1 MNTPLPLRHRFT
13 LLALLLGLL
22 LSGLSALALLRMAED
37 YEATVSAEILRGQAM
52 DYGERLARGE
62 PVQLPATHRLRGYRA
77 AGPALP
83 AGYAQLSPGMH
94 EDPANQDIHVGVF
107 DTRAGRMIFA
117 IDMGDIELAERH
129 LHGLVM
135 AMMVLGTALA
145 GWLGWLLAG
154 IALQPLRRLA
164 QGVEA
169 LPVQPQ
175 ATHLAANIS
184 RDALGQLATAID
196 AYQARLV
203 DADAHEQAFLAD
215 ASHELRTPLT
225 VIQGVTEVL
234 LDEPATAT
242 TQRSR
247 LLRLERGVGDMGQLL
262 EAMLASARRKP
273 LLIETVNMRS
283 LLQAAAAHAVVGKPA
298 VQLCIEGEATVHT
311 AQREALLLLSG
322 LLRVLLQAQ
331 PCERVFV
338 QLAMPLLVLR
348 LDTPPDTPHDPAAG
362 ATASFG
368 TRHRADTSTGSALL
382 DRLATRLHWQVQLQS
397 SSHARL
403 LLADTPAA

>member
-1 MNTPLPLRHRFT
+1 
-13 LLALLLGLL
+13 
-22 LSGLSALALLRMAED
+22 
-37 YEATVSAEILRGQAM
+37 
-52 DYGERLARGE
+52 
-62 PVQLPATHRLRGYRA
+62 
-77 AGPALP
+77 
-83 AGYAQLSPGMH
+83 
-94 EDPANQDIHVGVF
+94 
-107 DTRAGRMIFA
+107 
-117 IDMGDIELAERH
+117 
-129 LHGLVM
+129 
-135 AMMVLGTALA
+135 
-145 GWLGWLLAG
+145 
-154 IALQPLRRLA
+154 
-164 QGVEA
+164 
-169 LPVQPQ
+169 
-175 ATHLAANIS
+175 LAADIS

-348 LDTPPDTPHDPAAG
+348 LDTSPDTPPDTPHDPAAG